1 MGLIRKRAKI
11 KARSTKFKKTNADT
25 NLERGPQARGGL
37 FYMQKDLFDSPD
49 TLDYASVVFPS
60 RYLVLEGS

>member
-1 MGLIRKRAKI
+1 MLILTLSAGLK
-11 KARSTKFKKTNADT
+11 
-25 NLERGPQARGGL
+25 RGGL

-60 RYLVLEGS
+60 RHLVLEGS